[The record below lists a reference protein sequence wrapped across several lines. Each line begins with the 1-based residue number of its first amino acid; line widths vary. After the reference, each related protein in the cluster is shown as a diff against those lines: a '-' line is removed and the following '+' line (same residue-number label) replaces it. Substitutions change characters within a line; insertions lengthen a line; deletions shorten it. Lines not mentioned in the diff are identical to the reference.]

1 MENFLDKLVSL
12 ATQVGSKIL
21 LALVVFIIGRFI
33 IKRLVKWFAKSKAFA
48 KMDPTASKFLLST
61 VKIVLNA
68 VLIVSIIGILGVPMA
83 SVVTVIASCGVAV
96 GLALQGALSNLA
108 GSIMLLIFRPFKVGD
123 FILAA
128 GEEGTVKEIT
138 MFYTILTTLD
148 NKRVTIPNGALM
160 NANVTNVSAE
170 DLRRVDLTFK
180 ITGDAAI
187 ESVQEVMLAQCNANE
202 KVLKDPAPFAAPV
215 SGVPGGLEYTVR
227 AWTEKANYWDVYF
240 ALLKSIATALGE
252 AGIGGPVPPTA
263 VKIDKE

>member
-1 MENFLDKLVSL
+1 MENFLDKLVTL

-33 IKRLVKWFAKSKAFA
+33 IKRLVKWFAKSKVFA

-61 VKIVLNA
+61 VKIVFNA

-128 GEEGTVKEIT
+128 GEEGTVKERIC
-138 MFYTILTTLD
+138 
-148 NKRVTIPNGALM
+148 
-160 NANVTNVSAE
+160 
-170 DLRRVDLTFK
+170 
-180 ITGDAAI
+180 AA
-187 ESVQEVMLAQCNANE
+187 S
-202 KVLKDPAPFAAPV
+202 
-215 SGVPGGLEYTVR
+215 T
-227 AWTEKANYWDVYF
+227 
-240 ALLKSIATALGE
+240 
-252 AGIGGPVPPTA
+252 
-263 VKIDKE
+263 

>member
-21 LALVVFIIGRFI
+21 LALVVFIVGRFI
-33 IKRLVKWFAKSKAFA
+33 IKRLLKWFSKSKVFA

-61 VKIVLNA
+61 LKIVLN
-68 VLIVSIIGILGVPMA
+68 VILVVSIIGILGVPMA

-108 GSIMLLIFRPFKVGD
+108 GSIMLLIFRPFAVGD
-123 FILAA
+123 YISAA
-128 GEEGTVKEIT
+128 GEEGVVKEIT
-138 MFYTILTTLD
+138 MFYTTLTTVD
-148 NKRVTIPNGALM
+148 NKRVTIPNGSLM
-160 NANVTNVSAE
+160 NANVVNVTAE
-170 DLRRVDLTFK
+170 DKRRVDLTFK
-180 ITGDAAI
+180 VTGDVPI
-187 ESVQEVMLAQCNANE
+187 EKVQEVMLAQCNANE
-202 KVLKDPAPFAAPV
+202 KVLQDPAPFAAPV

-240 ALLKSIATALGE
+240 DLLKKIATALGD

-263 VKIDKE
+263 VKIEKE